1 MSFKYAL
8 VPYIRAPEK
17 HPSMVLYYDEN
28 VSIIK
33 DAFPKGKV
41 HLLILPRN
49 EETSKKRSQE
59 AFKDEKTRKLL
70 EGYVN
75 QGVELAHKAFNKTWK
90 RIDGDEQK
98 KMKIIVCCHSVPSL
112 NNLHIHVL
120 TTDMCGKNMKNK
132 KHYNSFTTE
141 FAIKFDEFPLKED
154 DYRLQDKGR
163 CESLLKQDLVYNGI
177 NYKGSFK
184 KMQAKL
190 HEDFDKVYKHI

>member
-163 CESLLKQDLVYNGI
+163 CESLLKQDLVYNRI

>member
-8 VPYIRAPEK
+8 GPYIRAPEK